1 MLTITGIF
9 EKLRNW
15 FVLFV
20 LGLIVSKNIAQSK
33 ENRSYLKTADEDNNN
48 NIERIWTEVN
58 HQKRWRDDERKIV
71 YLCKINRQK
80 RKKRKTNIDRR
91 QGQVFPRCAK
101 DELTGSVQKCWEMPT
116 LREKE
121 QNKKETWLDRD
132 YESTKND
139 YRNALTM
146 ADGQNGQR

>member
-1 MLTITGIF
+1 
-9 EKLRNW
+9 
-15 FVLFV
+15 
-20 LGLIVSKNIAQSK
+20 
-33 ENRSYLKTADEDNNN
+33 
-48 NIERIWTEVN
+48 
-58 HQKRWRDDERKIV
+58 
-71 YLCKINRQK
+71 
-80 RKKRKTNIDRR
+80 
-91 QGQVFPRCAK
+91 
-101 DELTGSVQKCWEMPT
+101 MPT